1 MEAFCIWKK
10 TDSHF
15 FNRVLKEYFLYDFN
29 IGFIYI
35 IFGMPSLAFGI
46 VYGTM
51 ELIYAA
57 STNLPTQ
64 LEPDYNVVYHS
75 RFSANFTSH

>member
-1 MEAFCIWKK
+1 MPAIYGNEKSGMNYGKCVLYMEE

-64 LEPDYNVVYHS
+64 LEQ
-75 RFSANFTSH
+75 